1 MQLAERVPL
10 SRPRRFLAGL
20 GVTGIAVASVVGIAG
35 QPASAA
41 SFPVPAPIN
50 VTNITFGKF
59 NLQVGRAG
67 AIKTFEYRLNG
78 GQTTPGGSGGII
90 GTTKASIG
98 VKQNTDYSLT
108 VREIDIHTGVGGP
121 FSAPKLFHTPAYVPP
136 PKPTTP
142 GSLRSSAVT
151 GTSITLAWTPSTDST
166 FAASTLKYRYFLDGK
181 LAGTG
186 GPIGATI
193 AVSPGTTY
201 AIQVDALN
209 PNGVRSDRASV
220 SVTTPGIAPV
230 VSRPTAPAN
239 LQVIGIST
247 ASVSLNWDRSSDPLF
262 ANTSLLYRVFVDG
275 VPNGQFDGYQSCQYC
290 FDPGFT
296 GGGAIFLNPQTTYTI
311 GVAARNPNGVESTLS
326 TIVVTTT
333 P

>member
-1 MQLAERVPL
+1 M
-10 SRPRRFLAGL
+10 
-20 GVTGIAVASVVGIAG
+20 GITAAAVVGLSVE
-35 QPASAA
+35 PAAAAA
-41 SFPVPAPIN
+41 SFPVPSPIN
-50 VTNITFGKF
+50 VTNITFNKF
-59 NLQVGRAG
+59 DLQVGRSG

-78 GQTTPGGSGGII
+78 GQAVSGGLGGIV
-90 GTTKASIG
+90 GTAKASIG
-98 VKQNTDYSLT
+98 ILKQNTDYSLV

-121 FSAPKLFHTPAYVPP
+121 FSKPKLIHTPAYVAP

-142 GSLRSSAVT
+142 GSLTSTAVT
-151 GTSITLAWTPSTDST
+151 GTTITLAWTPSTDST
-166 FAASTLKYRYFLDGK
+166 FAASTLTYRYFLDGK

-186 GPIGATI
+186 GPTGATI

-239 LQVIGIST
+239 VRITGIG
-247 ASVSLNWDRSSDPLF
+247 AGSVGLDWDRSTDPLF
-262 ANTSLLYRVFVDG
+262 ANTDLVYRLFVDG
-275 VPNGQFDGYQSCQYC
+275 VPNGPFDGYIPCGYC

-296 GGGAIFLNPQTTYTI
+296 GGGVTALSPQTTYTI
-311 GVAARNPNGVESTLS
+311 GVAARNPNGVESVLS
-326 TIVVTTT
+326 TIIVTTT

>member
-1 MQLAERVPL
+1 M
-10 SRPRRFLAGL
+10 
-20 GVTGIAVASVVGIAG
+20 GIAAASVVGLAG
-35 QPASAA
+35 QPAAAA
-41 SFPVPAPIN
+41 SFPVPSPIN
-50 VTNITFGKF
+50 VTNITFKAF
-59 NLQVGRAG
+59 DLQVGRAG

-78 GQTTPGGSGGII
+78 GPAVSSGIV

-98 VKQNTDYSLT
+98 VKQNTDYSL
-108 VREIDIHTGVGGP
+108 VIREIDIHTGVGGP
-121 FSAPKLFHTPAYVPP
+121 FSAPKLFHTPAYVAP
-136 PKPTTP
+136 PKPTAP
-142 GSLRSSAVT
+142 GSLSAAAVT
-151 GTSITLAWTPSTDST
+151 GTAITLTWTPSTDPT

-186 GPIGATI
+186 GPTGATV

-220 SVTTPGIAPV
+220 TVTTPGVAPV
-230 VSRPTAPAN
+230 VSRPTAPPN
-239 LQVIGIST
+239 LRVTGIST
-247 ASVSLNWDRSSDPLF
+247 SSVSLDWDRSSDPIF
-262 ANTSLLYRVFVDG
+262 ANTDLLYRVFVDG
-275 VPNGQFDGYQSCQYC
+275 VPNGQFDGYQGCPYC
-290 FDPGFT
+290 DPGFT

-311 GVAARNPNGVESTLS
+311 GVAARNPNGVESVLA